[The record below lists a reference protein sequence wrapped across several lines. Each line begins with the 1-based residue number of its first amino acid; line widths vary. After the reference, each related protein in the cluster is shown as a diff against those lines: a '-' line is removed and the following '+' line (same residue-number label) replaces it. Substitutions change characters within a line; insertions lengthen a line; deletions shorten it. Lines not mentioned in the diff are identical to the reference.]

1 MFAFSAAR
9 GSFSDN
15 PSGGKNTQL
24 KIIDQPKLFM
34 QRLKK
39 QHFQFVMKG
48 NFNRENAAGAK
59 KLCENATLTKFQES
73 FHTSC
78 IALLGLLKEPGMYPG
93 TMMLDSLA
101 KSLRK

>member
-1 MFAFSAAR
+1 
-9 GSFSDN
+9 
-15 PSGGKNTQL
+15 
-24 KIIDQPKLFM
+24 
-34 QRLKK
+34 
-39 QHFQFVMKG
+39 MKG

-78 IALLGLLKEPGMYPG
+78 IALLGLLKQPGMYPG

-101 KSLRK
+101 KSLRKWQKSFNDNIVEMFALDKSTWQVPENLI